1 MNLTQTLLLTALL
14 ALGPAQAADKSA
26 DGGHEHMTQMF
37 MKQATIDG
45 YKVTYHVMPATA
57 DMQMGSSHTFMVKI
71 DKDGKLPEV
80 TINSKVIFPD
90 KTSATKMMMR
100 MGDWYM
106 AGYDLGKTGKHQLL
120 ILFKTRD
127 GAKHQGG
134 VYYP

>member
-1 MNLTQTLLLTALL
+1 MNNTRSLIFTALL
-14 ALGPAQAADKSA
+14 ALGTAQAADKPA
-26 DGGHEHMTQMF
+26 HEDHEHMTQMF
-37 MKQATIDG
+37 MKQAAIDG
-45 YKVTYHVMPATA
+45 YKVTYHVMPATP
-57 DMQMGSSHTFMVKI
+57 DMQMGSSHNFMVKI

-90 KTSATKMMMR
+90 KTSATKMMTR

-106 AGYDLGKTGKHQLL
+106 AGYDLGKSGKHQLL